1 LSPKLVVEKLPSSEP
16 FDLAVRDGKTGFI
29 FFNIEGDQYDYDV
42 GAQLPSI
49 TDGRLLISPDLLMR
63 LDALGKWFRGWKN
76 FYSSEHAT
84 GRHSDT
90 RQRRSPLRSNVA
102 SARCGCSALCRN
114 GPRPEITVGH
124 LPSVE
129 QGGSNGTF
137 VGLGVGTNSCNNALN
152 PPLHWFALPNNDH
165 PAIPQNLYRMSE
177 DRGGYS
183 ADSEAATPLKSTKP
197 RRLHPAP

>member
-1 LSPKLVVEKLPSSEP
+1 MQPVDIQTLVNGEVRS
-16 FDLAVRDGKTGFI
+16 AV
-29 FFNIEGDQYDYDV
+29 
-42 GAQLPSI
+42 
-49 TDGRLLISPDLLMR
+49 M
-63 LDALGKWFRGWKN
+63 
-76 FYSSEHAT
+76 
-84 GRHSDT
+84 
-90 RQRRSPLRSNVA
+90 SPLHGA
-102 SARCGCSALCRN
+102 GAPPLCRN
-114 GPRPEITVGH
+114 GPRPDITVGD